1 MTTVVRSVSIAGA
14 AFLGGTACAIFLSN
28 KLESRAW
35 QEFETFRD
43 TPRIEAVHQ
52 VRWLIST
59 IEAARRG
66 DTDFLIRQNC
76 AALSITTRLLAPGAA
91 DTPGRRQEIEE
102 LMERSRELTST
113 LQSEGMCSPKPSSGP
128 RSEVA
133 TDEASPG
140 G

>member
-1 MTTVVRSVSIAGA
+1 MTIVVRSVSIAAA
-14 AFLGGTACAIFLSN
+14 AFLGGTACAIFLGT

-66 DTDFLIRQNC
+66 DTDFLVRQNC
-76 AALSITTRLLAPGAA
+76 AALSITTQLLAPGAA
-91 DTPGRRQEIEE
+91 DTPGRRQDIEH
-102 LMERSRELTST
+102 LMERSRELTSL
-113 LQSEGMCSPKPSSGP
+113 LQSEGMCSPTP
-128 RSEVA
+128 
-133 TDEASPG
+133 SPG
-140 G
+140 PGSEGAASKPTS

>member
-1 MTTVVRSVSIAGA
+1 MMTTVVRSVSIAVA

-91 DTPGRRQEIEE
+91 DTPGRRQDIEQ

-113 LQSEGMCSPKPSSGP
+113 LQSQGMCSPKPS
-128 RSEVA
+128 
-133 TDEASPG
+133 
-140 G
+140 

>member
-1 MTTVVRSVSIAGA
+1 MTTGVRSVSIAAA
-14 AFLGGTACAIFLSN
+14 AFLGGTACAIFLGN

-59 IEAARRG
+59 VEAARRG

-76 AALSITTRLLAPGAA
+76 AALSITTQLLAPGAA
-91 DTPGRRQEIEE
+91 DTPGRRQDIEE
-102 LMERSRELTST
+102 LMERSRELTSL
-113 LQSEGMCSPKPSSGP
+113 LQSQGMCSPKPSSGP
-128 RSEVA
+128 RSGDAEG
-133 TDEASPG
+133 DASS
-140 G
+140 

>member
-91 DTPGRRQEIEE
+91 DTPGRRQDIEE

-133 TDEASPG
+133 TDEAS
-140 G
+140 